1 MDPRSKTR
9 QISPVLVAVAVI
21 LGLSPAVSAQSPER
35 RFEEA
40 QRAQQN
46 GDNALAATLYQSL
59 LEEHPESTSA
69 HANLGVALVALGKF
83 DDAIEQYRI
92 ALEQAPGN
100 RQLRSNLALA
110 HYKKGDFEGASEE
123 FFTLYQEERGDIPI
137 STLLGDCYIRLG
149 RTIEAITLLS
159 AAEKPDPNNLAVE
172 WALGNALIRGG
183 QTQEGLQRIQKVAE
197 LGHSVDAY
205 QLEANLYLG
214 LTLFDQARDAA
225 NAAIRLNPNLA
236 KPYVVLAM
244 IDDFGGNEK
253 DAERNYRKALDIDP
267 NDLQARLQLANAFLI
282 DRRLDEARQEIDRA
296 LSVDPASPS
305 AHYELARVE
314 RAQGN
319 LPAALNELEAISRK
333 DPNWLQPHVELAA
346 LYYRLKRPS
355 DGDREKEIVNQLRT
369 EERDRRGQTHVISP
383 RVPLP

>member
-1 MDPRSKTR
+1 EGCDGRCCLSRTQNWGLPIAQTVDGFGAILGPVSEQRDMDPRSKTR

-123 FFTLYQEERGDIPI
+123 FFTLYQEERGDIP
-137 STLLGDCYIRLG
+137 
-149 RTIEAITLLS
+149 
-159 AAEKPDPNNLAVE
+159 
-172 WALGNALIRGG
+172 
-183 QTQEGLQRIQKVAE
+183 
-197 LGHSVDAY
+197 
-205 QLEANLYLG
+205 
-214 LTLFDQARDAA
+214 
-225 NAAIRLNPNLA
+225 
-236 KPYVVLAM
+236 
-244 IDDFGGNEK
+244 
-253 DAERNYRKALDIDP
+253 
-267 NDLQARLQLANAFLI
+267 
-282 DRRLDEARQEIDRA
+282 
-296 LSVDPASPS
+296 
-305 AHYELARVE
+305 
-314 RAQGN
+314 
-319 LPAALNELEAISRK
+319 
-333 DPNWLQPHVELAA
+333 
-346 LYYRLKRPS
+346 
-355 DGDREKEIVNQLRT
+355 
-369 EERDRRGQTHVISP
+369 
-383 RVPLP
+383 